1 MPEKNDT
8 KALTQAEPTAIIKPD
23 YGIDVARVV
32 AMRVAV
38 ERVIKEVL
46 REGEHFGIIPGT
58 EKTAERTGKKP
69 KKALLQPGA
78 EVLCQVFRLR
88 PVFEELALIEREDF
102 LSIKIRCK
110 LYNSVTG
117 ENVGEAIG
125 SANSREEK
133 YVSQTTSRVCPNCGK
148 PAIIKGKEE
157 WGGGWLCYANKGG
170 CGAKFSDDDKRMVQ
184 DQGGITNSTKV
195 WGLYHTLESI
205 AQKRAYVKATRNA
218 TATSDI
224 FTDEDAPAAE
234 DDDHGSAGQ
243 GGQAPK
249 TGTGPKAGVSDVQKL
264 NAALNTLGI
273 GSGVNQSLPKAEQNE
288 QVKKVKL
295 AWVNEMLKGSNEAPV
310 TGMMELTPKQISELV
325 AKAERGECPQ
335 GWE

>member
-1 MPEKNDT
+1 MPEKNES
-8 KALTQAEPTAIIKPD
+8 KALTQAEPSALLKPE
-23 YGIDVARVV
+23 YGIDVGRVV
-32 AMRVAV
+32 AMRAAV
-38 ERVIKEVL
+38 EQVIKEVL
-46 REGEHFGIIPGT
+46 RENEHFGIIPGT
-58 EKTAERTGKKP
+58 EKAAERTGKKP

-88 PVFEELALIEREDF
+88 PQFEELALIEREDF
-102 LSIKIRCK
+102 ISIKIKCK

-117 ENVGEAIG
+117 ELVGEAIG

-133 YVSQTTSRVCPNCGK
+133 YVSQTTARVCPQCGK
-148 PAIIKGKEE
+148 PAIIKGREE
-157 WGGGWLCYANKGG
+157 YGGGWLCYANKGG
-170 CGAKFSDDDKRMVQ
+170 CGAKFADDDKRMIQ
-184 DQGGITNSTKV
+184 DQGGVTNSTKV

-224 FTDEDAPAAE
+224 FTDEDVQPE
-234 DDDHGSAGQ
+234 DDDHGHAGAGGTRPSAG
-243 GGQAPK
+243 
-249 TGTGPKAGVSDVQKL
+249 GPKAGVSDVTKL

-273 GSGVNQSLPKAEQNE
+273 GSGVNPSLPKAEQNE

-295 AWVNEMLKGSNEAPV
+295 DWVNGMLEGGAKVA
-310 TGMMELTPKQISELV
+310 GMLELTPAQVSDLI
-325 AKAERGECPQ
+325 AKAERGEVPQ